1 MKMFLKTIP
10 ALSLLFMLFAVS
22 AFADQ
27 QAVTGRQLALKWDK
41 AIVTIQLVVKTSVSY
56 GGEDGGKRESKN
68 EATGAVIDPSGLVAM
83 SLSATSPE
91 EAMSSMYSGASRD
104 MKVSSQITDIK
115 IITADGTEIPAKIIL
130 RDKDLDLAFIRPK
143 KKPASPMT
151 AVNLKK
157 AVKMNQFDEGVILYR
172 QGNSANRQIAGV
184 LDRVQTVLTKPRI
197 QYAMGMSAM
206 SASLGAP
213 VFAMDGNI
221 SGLLLLKN
229 QPAGV
234 TDNSSGLSSMGMMY
248 VVLPAEDI
256 IDAAKQAPAQ

>member
-1 MKMFLKTIP
+1 MKTIP
-10 ALSLLFMLFAVS
+10 VLAILMIVLAGSVY
-22 AFADQ
+22 ADQ
-27 QAVTGRQLALKWDK
+27 QAVMGRQLTAKWDK

-68 EATGAVIDPSGLVAM
+68 EATGAVIDPSGLVVM

-91 EAMSSMYSGASRD
+91 EAMGQMLSGAGKD
-104 MKVSSQITDIK
+104 VKVSSQITDIK
-115 IITADGTEIPAKIIL
+115 IITADGIEIPAKIIL

-143 KKPASPMT
+143 TKPSAPMT
-151 AVNLKK
+151 AINFTKS
-157 AVKMNQFDEGVILYR
+157 VKMSQFDEGIILYR

-184 LDRVQTVLTKPRI
+184 LDRVQTVLTKPRV

-221 SGLLLLKN
+221 AGLLLLKN

-248 VVLPAEDI
+248 VVLPAADI
-256 IDAAKQAPAQ
+256 IDAAKQAPGQ